1 VTWARALPSC
11 AESRYNRDND
21 TIIGSYSIGMDVL
34 SVFVETSNLDEGCL
48 NWQVMNAVERFE
60 SRMRRVDGV
69 QSVSTVSGLAKI
81 AASSNNEGNPRW
93 AALQR
98 TEAAL
103 RSGAKALSPDLGL
116 NTELQGHQSAGL
128 PQGPRRRHADPCRQ

>member
-1 VTWARALPSC
+1 NL
-11 AESRYNRDND
+11 DND
-21 TIIGSYSIGMDVL
+21 NIISNYSIGMDVL

-60 SRMRRVDGV
+60 TRMRRVDGV
-69 QSVSTVSGLAKI
+69 QSVSTVSGLSKI

-103 RSGAKALSPDLGL
+103 RSGTKALSPDLGL
-116 NTELQGHQSAGL
+116 NTEGCKVINLQVFLKDHEGSTLTHV
-128 PQGPRRRHADPCRQ
+128 

>member
-1 VTWARALPSC
+1 MLTLVVSLLLLAAGTYESRNLLTGDVGTGAPELR

-81 AASSNNEGNPRW
+81 AASSNNEGNPAGRLCSAPKPRCARAPRHCLPIW
-93 AALQR
+93 A
-98 TEAAL
+98 
-103 RSGAKALSPDLGL
+103 
-116 NTELQGHQSAGL
+116 
-128 PQGPRRRHADPCRQ
+128 